1 MIFAENAVMR
11 FVILFVI
18 AASCTHYSGGQKAF
32 HFENK
37 GITTDALRLSDQSL
51 LICGESSTGASKEGV
66 LLRLNAKGEAD
77 QVIGLGD
84 GQNAFRLEK
93 LGLAAGQIVSSGYG
107 FEDKA
112 SMVAGFGNNLELK
125 WLLRADSLMPF
136 EEPALCAD
144 SKGNVVVLSKAPSA
158 WSPYYGVFTL
168 INQEGKVMWNRKV
181 DMIDVMSDI
190 VALRNGDFLT
200 CFKQKGAYIDGGTH
214 KKYYMISVMR
224 FTVQGEL
231 AYQVKF
237 LVDREQFLDVDFNK
251 VLESSG
257 GELYFCGRSRN
268 LANRT
273 DLLVVKTDKG
283 GKIIWSKT
291 YQTNQEQGIK
301 AATFDSKG
309 NIVLVADSY
318 GHSGGML
325 RSAIDPSGNVLW
337 ANFNKSTPYEQ
348 MRAVFTLK
356 DGFQYICDRT
366 LNMGVYLST
375 GNGSVCFGGSGSANL
390 TVGSAEFILSNN
402 TNEFQ
407 EYNAGWKRVEPK
419 ISRPGAWNRVDDCK

>member
-1 MIFAENAVMR
+1 MR

-37 GITTDALRLSDQSL
+37 GITTDAMRLGDQGMI
-51 LICGESSTGASKEGV
+51 ICGESSSGGSKDGV
-66 LLRLNAKGEAD
+66 LLRLNEKDEAV
-77 QVIGLGD
+77 QVIGVGD
-84 GQNAFRLEK
+84 GQNAFRFEK
-93 LGLAAGQIVSSGYG
+93 LGLTAGQLVASGYG

-112 SMVAGFGNNLELK
+112 SMVAGFSNDLDLK
-125 WLLRADSLMPF
+125 WAMRADSLMPF

-144 SKGNVVVLSKAPSA
+144 NQGNVVVLSKAPSA

-168 INQEGKVMWNRKV
+168 INREGKVMWNRKV

-214 KKYYMISVMR
+214 KKYYMISVVR

-251 VLESSG
+251 VMEASG
-257 GELYFCGRSRN
+257 GDLYFCGRSRN

-291 YQTNQEQGIK
+291 YQTNQEQGIRSG
-301 AATFDSKG
+301 TFDPKG

-325 RSAIDPSGNVLW
+325 RTSIDPSGNVLW

-348 MRAVFTLK
+348 MRAVFALK
-356 DGFQYICDRT
+356 DKFQYVCDRT
-366 LNMGVYLST
+366 LNMGVYTSSV
-375 GNGSVCFGGSGSANL
+375 NGSVCFGESAPAKL

-407 EYNAGWKRVEPK
+407 DYNAGWKPVELK
-419 ISRPGAWNRVDDCK
+419 TSRPAVWSRIDDCK